1 MAPILPAVRPGICAT
16 APMEMNEAGRRS
28 ALALGEPVGLTER
41 SSPAAFLDTLR
52 GRSAMKPVA
61 TFSMAVVLAS
71 VLAAPGFA
79 AVGSEEARDANA
91 RNQAETSSQTN
102 TPWSSTMSS
111 SNTPSHDGNSQLG
124 KNQGSG
130 AAPRN
135 RVGSASQPTAPST
148 SGMSSVDTPRW
159 NRAPGQSA
167 GSTKPGATNPGC
179 GGTC

>member
-1 MAPILPAVRPGICAT
+1 
-16 APMEMNEAGRRS
+16 
-28 ALALGEPVGLTER
+28 
-41 SSPAAFLDTLR
+41 
-52 GRSAMKPVA
+52 MKPVT

-91 RNQAETSSQTN
+91 RNQAETSSQTTT

-111 SNTPSHDGNSQLG
+111 PNTPSHDGNSQLG
-124 KNQGSG
+124 KNQGSS

-135 RVGSASQPTAPST
+135 RVGSSSQTTAPST

-159 NRAPGQSA
+159 NKAPGQSA
-167 GSTKPGATNPGC
+167 GSTNPAATNPGC

>member
-1 MAPILPAVRPGICAT
+1 
-16 APMEMNEAGRRS
+16 
-28 ALALGEPVGLTER
+28 
-41 SSPAAFLDTLR
+41 
-52 GRSAMKPVA
+52 MKSVI

-79 AVGSEEARDANA
+79 AVGSEDAREANA
-91 RNQAETSSQTN
+91 RNQAKTSSQTT

-111 SNTPSHDGNSQLG
+111 PNTPSHDGNSQLG
-124 KNQGSG
+124 KNQGSS
-130 AAPRN
+130 ADTRN
-135 RVGSASQPTAPST
+135 RVGSSGQTTAPST

-167 GSTKPGATNPGC
+167 GSTNPAATNPGC